1 MCQNSRCREI
11 LNAIR
16 QELLRFGS
24 YKLVP
29 FVFYINHERVVKL
42 TEYVENYSKD
52 LLLTVVVLVSV
63 ESFVQS

>member
-1 MCQNSRCREI
+1 MCLHDAYDIFQLHE
-11 LNAIR
+11 
-16 QELLRFGS
+16 LRFGS
-24 YKLVP
+24 YKLMP

-63 ESFVQS
+63 DSFVQS

>member
-1 MCQNSRCREI
+1 M
-11 LNAIR
+11 
-16 QELLRFGS
+16 
-24 YKLVP
+24 P

-63 ESFVQS
+63 DSFVQS